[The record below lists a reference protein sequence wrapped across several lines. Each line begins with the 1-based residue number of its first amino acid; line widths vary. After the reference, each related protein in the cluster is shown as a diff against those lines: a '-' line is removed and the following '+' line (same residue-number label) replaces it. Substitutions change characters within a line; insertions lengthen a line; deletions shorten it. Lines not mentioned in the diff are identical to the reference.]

1 MKKFF
6 AFAIAAVT
14 MTVGCQKIQDLVNP
28 NASVDDTDLVEI
40 KFSSNIATVE
50 TKSAVTELTTVNV
63 YGINGTTAQAQLKDT
78 RYFINTPATATNDA
92 GTYKLTLDKTYF
104 YHGKTDKYSFYGYF
118 LDAAVAGTGLD
129 AEPYQATVT
138 ITGEEDILLA
148 SAAGNGTY
156 CGEEAETNGLQ
167 PSLEFN
173 HALSQFQFEAQN
185 MGKAAIKLEAISIAT
200 PQTGTMDVLASTVTA
215 GTDEGTID
223 VGMTALELGA
233 ENGAFEVVKDAANA
247 NGALAMVMPN
257 ATYKITFTVSQGTE
271 TRTLTQPVVTTINAG
286 TAYKFQIKLY
296 SLTAIELTATLTPWG
311 SAQEV
316 EFDTSNAIEN
326 N

>member
-63 YGINGTTAQAQLKDT
+63 YGINEKGHTDLKET
-78 RYFINTPATATNDA
+78 RYFINKPATATIDA

-104 YHGKTDKYSFYGYF
+104 YNGKNDKYSFYGYF
-118 LDAAVAGTGLD
+118 LDEAVAGAGLD

-138 ITGEEDILLA
+138 ITGAEDILLA

-156 CGEEAETNGLQ
+156 CGEEAEKNALQ

-185 MGKAAIKLEAISIAT
+185 MGKAAIELEAISIAT
-200 PQTGTMDVLASTVTA
+200 PTTGTMDILASTVTA
-215 GTDEGTID
+215 GTEKGTIN

-233 ENGAFEVVKDAANA
+233 ENGAFEVVKDAADA

-257 ATYKITFTVSQGTE
+257 TKYEITFTVSQGEE
-271 TRTLTQPVVTTINAG
+271 TRTITKSVDATINAG

-311 SAQEV
+311 TPEDIV
-316 EFDTSNAIEN
+316 FDTVDVEEN
-326 N
+326 

>member
-63 YGINGTTAQAQLKDT
+63 YGINEKGHTDLKET
-78 RYFINTPATATNDA
+78 RYFINKPATATNDG
-92 GTYKLTLDKTYF
+92 GTYKLALDKTYF

-129 AEPYQATVT
+129 AEPYTAQVT

-148 SAAGNGTY
+148 SAVGNGTF

-167 PSLEFN
+167 PSLVFN

-185 MGKAAIKLEAISIAT
+185 MGKAAIKLDAISIAT

-215 GTDEGTID
+215 GTDDGTID

-247 NGALAMVMPN
+247 NGALVMVMPK
-257 ATYKITFTVSQGTE
+257 ATYEITFTVSQGEE
-271 TRTLTQPVVTTINAG
+271 TRTLTKSVEATINAG

-311 SAQEV
+311 SAEEV

-326 N
+326 